1 MRLAVDTNATFTTRA
16 GVARYIR
23 GLLAG
28 LHHLELP
35 PGWSVEEFAWPVENF
50 AFRQPRRAWR
60 TFYRE
65 CLWARTVAPRH
76 LRTRHIDLLHSTAA
90 PLLLPPRGIRHV
102 VTVHDIAFLTHPDR
116 FRPWHRRMAVRGL
129 ERARRADRI
138 VCISQ
143 FTADELVRHA
153 GFDPGRLRVVHNG
166 CALPTPP
173 SPPPPPPPGVPP
185 RFFLFVGSLEPGKNL
200 ALLRQ
205 TYELARQSGRSLPD
219 LAIVGARFVGLAS
232 EGPPPPDWHYLGH
245 LPDSDLAALYT
256 RALAL
261 LFPSRYEGFGL
272 PVAEAMS
279 LGCPVV
285 CSPVSSL
292 TEVAADAALL
302 VAQEPAAYL
311 DAALELSANPALR
324 ENLIARGRRRA
335 LHFTW
340 DRCARQTLDVYREAL
355 AP

>member
-23 GLLAG
+23 GLLQG
-28 LHHLELP
+28 LRTLDLP
-35 PGWSVEEFAWPVENF
+35 QGWSVEEFAWPVENF

-65 CLWARTVAPRH
+65 CLWTRTVAPRH
-76 LRTRHIDLLHSTAA
+76 LRSRHIRLLHSTAA
-90 PLLLPPRGIRHV
+90 PLLIPPRGIHHV

-129 ERARRADRI
+129 ARARRADCI
-138 VCISQ
+138 VCISR

-166 CALPTPP
+166 CGLPAPVSPLPP
-173 SPPPPPPPGVPP
+173 LPQNLRHP
-185 RFFLFVGSLEPGKNL
+185 FFLFVGSLEPGKNL

-205 TYELARQSGRSLPD
+205 SYELARQSGRPLPD
-219 LAIVGARFVGLAS
+219 LAIVGARFPGLAA
-232 EGPPPPDWHYLGH
+232 EGPPPPNWHYLGH
-245 LPDSDLAALYT
+245 LPDPDLAALYSQ
-256 RALAL
+256 AVAL

-302 VAQEPAAYL
+302 VPQEPAAYL
-311 DAALELSANPALR
+311 DAALQLATLPSLR
-324 ENLIARGRRRA
+324 LDLVHRGRQRA

-340 DRCARQTLDVYREAL
+340 ERCARQTLDVYREAL
-355 AP
+355 GA